1 MIRKVERNTGENG
14 HINRKTME
22 EERDGKWCAMLK
34 SGQMN

>member
-14 HINRKTME
+14 CIKRKTME
-22 EERDGKWCAMLK
+22 EERDGKWCEMLK